1 MSNRLCKD
9 WHRTDILSAIRK
21 KKSLAAL
28 SREHGLSASTLANAL
43 DRPWRKGELIIANEI
58 GVPASIIWPSR
69 YYNDNGE
76 LIERPMRNAK

>member
-1 MSNRLCKD
+1 
-9 WHRTDILSAIRK
+9 
-21 KKSLAAL
+21 
-28 SREHGLSASTLANAL
+28 L